1 MPTGNNPV
9 DIRPGVLGNLPV
21 NNLNSG
27 QRASANTYWRG
38 DGTWANP
45 GNPARITGDISIS
58 NNAVLANLT
67 GLSVSLKA
75 GRTYHFQVRLYIKS
89 GATHGGTQ
97 GAISGTCTATDIVYD
112 GWFLDTGGT
121 PVHGY
126 TLATALGTAVAS
138 GTNLS
143 SDTTSL
149 HMSGTITVNAAG
161 TLTVQ
166 GAQNTPNATAT
177 VFGRGSYLT
186 VTDIT

>member
-9 DIRPGVLGNLPV
+9 DVRPGLVGNLPI
-21 NNLNSG
+21 NNFNSG
-27 QRASANTYWRG
+27 QSASLNTFWRG
-38 DGTWANP
+38 DGTWAQP
-45 GNPARITGDISIS
+45 GNPSRLAADVSIS
-58 NNAVLANLT
+58 NNAALANLD
-67 GLSVSLKA
+67 SLTFNVKA

-89 GATHGGTQ
+89 GATAGGTRA
-97 GAISGTCTATDIVYD
+97 AIGGTCTATDIVYD

-121 PVHGY
+121 PIHGY

-143 SDTTSL
+143 SDVTTL
-149 HMSGTITVNAAG
+149 HASGTITVNTKG

-166 GAQNTPNATAT
+166 AAQSSSNATAT
-177 VFGRGSYLT
+177 VFGRGSFFT